1 MSLEIKTGERE
12 GIAIVQLDGQLTF
25 GNEDL
30 DFRNELDRLTAAGRN
45 RVILNLT
52 NLRQVD
58 KTGMSTLLSARTRL
72 REAGGN
78 LALSIVKPSHI
89 GLVTEAH
96 LEAVFEVF
104 HDEQDAINS
113 FFPDREIKSYDVLDL
128 VKSHRY
134 DLSGS

>member
-12 GIAIVQLDGQLTF
+12 GIAIVVLDGQLTL

-30 DFRNELDRLTAAGRN
+30 DFRNELDRLIAAGGN

-52 NLRQVD
+52 NLRQLD
-58 KTGMSTLLSARTRL
+58 QTGMGTLLSARTRL

-78 LALSIVKPSHI
+78 LAVFIVKPSHI
-89 GLVTEAH
+89 ELVTEAH

-104 HDEQDAINS
+104 QDEQDAINS
-113 FFPDREIKSYDVLDL
+113 FFPDREIKPYDVLEL
-128 VKSHRY
+128 VRSHR
-134 DLSGS
+134 